1 MISGVALALTKIGFS
16 PPGHQ
21 TAIAAPAPM
30 QLFKGVLPLDL
41 QLDAEK
47 RQIHDTITIRD
58 TVTVIN
64 TIRKKVRI
72 PSIVTDT
79 LVAPMHMPVIKS
91 TLSVNNQTS
100 GVREEQTPVLLLGS
114 KSSNI
119 TLTVDGQVVYKTK
132 NDIHSTED
140 RQ

>member
-1 MISGVALALTKIGFS
+1 MIGGAFLALTSENFS

-21 TAIAAPAPM
+21 TAFATPLPHYN
-30 QLFKGVLPLDL
+30 GVLPLDL

-47 RQIHDTITIRD
+47 RLIHDTITIRD
-58 TVTVIN
+58 TVTVTN

-79 LVAPMHMPVIKS
+79 FVLPMHMPVIKS
-91 TLSVNNQTS
+91 TISVKNQTS
-100 GVREEQTPVLLLGS
+100 GEREEQPPVLLLGT

-132 NDIHSTED
+132 DDIHSTED